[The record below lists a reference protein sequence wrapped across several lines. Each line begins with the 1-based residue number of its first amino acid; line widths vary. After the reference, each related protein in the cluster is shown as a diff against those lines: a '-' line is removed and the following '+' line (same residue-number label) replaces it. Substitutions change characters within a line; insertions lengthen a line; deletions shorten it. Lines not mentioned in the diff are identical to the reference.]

1 MCVQGTL
8 AVDDLVFNITVV
20 SYIPTEPLLDQARN
34 AAQPRPFTK
43 CLQMLDTWMQVQ
55 VASRNAKL
63 LDAFLLANLGIQFN
77 CSDSDSSDS
86 GSDIGSDN
94 DNCVSVSLTVDF
106 VQRSNFSVTDDG
118 VLTFLSP
125 QARRDGYT
133 SMLVFDKDGASTN
146 LPKSIF
152 YHLKVCL
159 SDAQ

>member
-1 MCVQGTL
+1 
-8 AVDDLVFNITVV
+8 
-20 SYIPTEPLLDQARN
+20 
-34 AAQPRPFTK
+34 
-43 CLQMLDTWMQVQ
+43 MQVK
-55 VASRNAKL
+55 VASRNAN
-63 LDAFLLANLGIQFN
+63 LDALLLANLGIQVN

-94 DNCVSVSLTVDF
+94 NCVSVSLTVDF
-106 VQRSNFSVTDDG
+106 VQRFNFSVTDDG

-125 QARRDGYT
+125 QARRDGYA